1 MRNVKQG
8 VKQKAQDNRPR
19 FSKHAKVKARHAKIK
34 QLDLIARTDP
44 NMSVRVA
51 ARKERKGMLT
61 FRIGRNKV
69 NTIGFFEK
77 SGKHPVRCKA
87 RHK

>member
-1 MRNVKQG
+1 MRNIKQG
-8 VKQKAQDNRPR
+8 VKQKTQDLRPK

-34 QLDLIARTDP
+34 QLDLIARTDS

-61 FRIGRNKV
+61 FRIGRTKV
-69 NTIGFFEK
+69 NTTGFYEK

-87 RHK
+87 KNK